1 MKIVKYFILV
11 TAIVLSSSC
20 EKKSSKED
28 FNQISDRTES
38 RTLQLVNDVN
48 KNNEKLKTI
57 ENIPQ
62 PDNNNETDYNKNFK
76 IVIESLNKKFRY
88 GFPEIISSE
97 KVRIENYDI
106 SSLSTEEQDFYHKYV
121 GSFFVKQCLTY
132 DYLERNIYEIKLRR
146 IENGIKFY
154 SLGKL
159 QDGVNFST
167 NDKMFYEYESFSTI
181 PIENITTYSMH
192 EEFEKITSESESDDV
207 FEDAIKRKISV
218 FEKLSKNKI
227 DEQQVRN
234 LLLSFFKKLSNE
246 NFTAIVDTCIDSKN
260 IKSINYDKTVEIIP
274 EEVFLSKL
282 SWWNTIF
289 SNAPA
294 FDVYANVY
302 FSEDP
307 VFISENFGDCIF
319 IEFNFNDHCNYF
331 SFVIKEIDSQ
341 LKIVGCRYAMDE
353 E

>member
-1 MKIVKYFILV
+1 MKSIKYVIIITTL
-11 TAIVLSSSC
+11 ALLGSC

-28 FNQISDRTES
+28 FHQISDRTENS
-38 RTLQLVNDVN
+38 TLQLVNDVD

-57 ENIPQ
+57 ENVTQ
-62 PDNNNETDYNKNFK
+62 PENNNETDYNEKFK
-76 IVIESLNKKFRY
+76 IIIESLNKDFRY
-88 GFPEIISSE
+88 VFPEIISSE
-97 KVRIENYDI
+97 KVRTENYDI
-106 SSLSTEEQDFYHKYV
+106 SFLSAEEQDFYHKYV
-121 GSFFVKQCLTY
+121 GSFFKKQYLTY
-132 DYLERNIYEIKLRR
+132 DYLERNIYEINLRR

-167 NDKMFYEYESFSTI
+167 NDKMFYEYEYFSAI
-181 PIENITTYSMH
+181 PIQDIAGYSMH
-192 EEFEKITSESESDDV
+192 EGFEKIISDTEYDDV
-207 FEDAIKRKISV
+207 FENAIRRKISE

-234 LLLSFFKKLSNE
+234 LLLSFFKNFSNE
-246 NFTAIVDTCIDSKN
+246 NFTAIVDTYIDSEN
-260 IKSINYDKTVEIIP
+260 IKSINYDKTVEMIP
-274 EEVFLSKL
+274 EEVFLNKL

-294 FDVYANVY
+294 FDVYANIY

-307 VFISENFGDCIF
+307 VFVSKEFGDCIF

-341 LKIVGCRYAMDE
+341 LKIVGYRYAMDE